1 MNIPIVLALLVA
13 AYLLGSIPTALWVGR
28 RFFGLDIREHG
39 SGNAGATNTFRVL
52 GKKPGSVVMAI
63 DVLKGWAATMMAT
76 VMLNQGAIRPDQL
89 LYFQL
94 ACGVLA
100 VIGHIYPVFAQ
111 FRGGKGVATVLGMML
126 AIAPA
131 TVGVCILVFLVMLM
145 LFRYV
150 SLASMS
156 AGVAFA
162 LLQLIAVLL
171 PDSTGMDAFRPDNPL
186 LLYFGFIL
194 AALLIYTHRANIGRL
209 RAGNESRVPLFGRK

>member
-1 MNIPIVLALLVA
+1 MNYFYIALALFA

-28 RFFGLDIREHG
+28 RFFGLAAIREHG

-52 GKKPGSVVMAI
+52 GPKAGTAVLLVDA
-63 DVLKGWAATMMAT
+63 LKGFVAAYFLPQLLVA
-76 VMLNQGAIRPDQL
+76 QGAIAPEHE
-89 LYFQL
+89 LYFKL

-100 VIGHIYPVFAQ
+100 IVGHIFPIFAQ

-126 AIAPA
+126 GVAPA
-131 TVGVCILVFLVMLM
+131 TVGVCLLVFIVMLL

-156 AGVAFA
+156 AGLTFA
-162 LLQLIAVLL
+162 LLQLL
-171 PDSTGMDAFRPDNPL
+171 PQFRPAQPFMV
-186 LLYFGFIL
+186 YVGFVL

>member
-1 MNIPIVLALLVA
+1 MNLPIVLALLVA

-100 VIGHIYPVFAQ
+100 VVGHIYPVFAQ

-131 TVGVCILVFLVMLM
+131 TVGVCILVFLLMLF

-162 LLQLIAVLL
+162 LLQLL
-171 PDSTGMDAFRPDNPL
+171 PPFRPDNSL
-186 LLYFGFIL
+186 LLVFGFVL

-209 RAGNESRVPLFGRK
+209 RSGTESRVPLFGRK

>member
-1 MNIPIVLALLVA
+1 MNLPYVLLALLA

-28 RFFGLDIREHG
+28 RFFGLPDIREHG

-52 GKKPGSVVMAI
+52 GPTAGTAVLLVDA
-63 DVLKGWAATMMAT
+63 LKGFAAAYF
-76 VMLNQGAIRPDQL
+76 LPNLLLSQGAIAPDQV
-89 LYFQL
+89 LYFRL

-100 VIGHIYPVFAQ
+100 IVGHIYPVFAQ

-126 AIAPA
+126 GVAPA
-131 TVGVCILVFLVMLM
+131 TVGLCLLVFVVMLL

-162 LLQLIAVLL
+162 LLQLL
-171 PDSTGMDAFRPDNPL
+171 PMKPFRPDQPFMV
-186 LLYFGFIL
+186 YVGFVL
-194 AALLIYTHRANIGRL
+194 AALLVYTHRANIGRL
-209 RAGNESRVPLFGRK
+209 RSGTESRVPLLGRK